1 MFVRVL
7 VVNMLL
13 TACAH
18 AAEIPL
24 FRNYPADI
32 VAVGPGAP
40 VDLSSPNAYNY
51 RTRLRE
57 AAAGRVNFAGHYKLT
72 TWGCGTQ
79 CETGA
84 MVDALTG
91 QVTFLPFT
99 ICCEDWPID
108 SGFKRILFRKNSRLI
123 VFSGLLNEEG
133 TNGVHFYEFRDG
145 RFERVSTRIPP
156 NSEAAM
162 KAEQDRANEARRRA
176 AESIEAEARAQRA
189 QQDRDAAEANRKRA
203 ELELQAT
210 KAKRLEDAE
219 GVLRLAKEA
228 LYSCTDKQL
237 QDLVASGETA
247 SVLASA
253 AINFCNAPFE
263 NALRAF
269 KEVAA
274 LRDDKPINSLDNVVM
289 SAALKDVVKEAVTA
303 QAVKV
308 KAAVKH

>member
-1 MFVRVL
+1 MIGRVFATG
-7 VVNMLL
+7 LL
-13 TACAH
+13 LFTSAH
-18 AAEIPL
+18 AAETPL
-24 FRNYPADI
+24 FRNYPAEI
-32 VAVGPGAP
+32 IAVGPGAP
-40 VDLSSPNAYNY
+40 ADLSSPNAYAY
-51 RTRLRE
+51 RTRLRA
-57 AAAGRVNFAGHYKLT
+57 AAAGPVNFAGHYKLT

-91 QVTFLPFT
+91 QVIFLPFS

-108 SGFKRILFRKNSRLI
+108 ADFRRVLFRKNSRLI
-123 VFSGLLNEEG
+123 VFSGMLNEEG

-156 NSEAAM
+156 TSQAAI

-176 AESIEAEARAQRA
+176 AESTEAEARAQKA

-203 ELELQAT
+203 ELELQVT
-210 KAKRLEDAE
+210 KGKRLEDAE

-237 QDLVASGETA
+237 HDLVASGESA

-274 LRDDKPINSLDNVVM
+274 LRDDKPINSLDDVVM
-289 SAALKDVVKEAVTA
+289 SAALKEVVKEAITA

-308 KAAVKH
+308 KAGRGS